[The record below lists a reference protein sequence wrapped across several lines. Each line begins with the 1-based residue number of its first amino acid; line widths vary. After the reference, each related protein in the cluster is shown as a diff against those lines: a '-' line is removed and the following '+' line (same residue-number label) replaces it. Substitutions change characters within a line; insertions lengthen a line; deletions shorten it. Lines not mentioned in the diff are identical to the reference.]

1 MVDSDL
7 PLVSGTGVEPK
18 APVGPSTVPKAPVGT
33 LTVPWRGSALPI
45 GIPGR
50 AAGTLPN
57 TGRAATGC
65 RVSAPSTSGC
75 CSSRCS

>member
-1 MVDSDL
+1 MVVSDL

-33 LTVPWRGSALPI
+33 LTVPWRGSVVPI

-50 AAGTLPN
+50 AAGTVPT
-57 TGRAATGC
+57 TGGTATGC
-65 RVSAPSTSGC
+65 GGSAPAASGC